1 MAAIWVVGYLST
13 ATGFGIGGMIAWM
26 LRGFQKR
33 MDVIYSICAG
43 SLLGML
49 SFEIAPEALELGNW
63 ITFSMG
69 FVIGVIIF
77 NFVHSVTNLF
87 VCAIKDRR
95 KQSFLHSGILLVLSI
110 SFHNLPIGI
119 VLGANQNVAFNKTL
133 LQTII
138 LHNIPEGI
146 IVFTPLFM
154 AGFGIGTWLLLSLV
168 IAFPV
173 GIGAYFGK
181 LIGVG
186 NPLAWSLTIGL
197 AVGTIYMITIKE
209 VLSEP
214 IKNASS
220 FHVFVLAL
228 LGFVITGW
236 YFLMI

>member
-1 MAAIWVVGYLST
+1 MSAIWVVGYLST
-13 ATGFGIGGMIAWM
+13 ATGFGIGGVIAWM
-26 LRGFQKR
+26 LKGFQNR
-33 MDVIYSICAG
+33 IDILYSICAG

-63 ITFSMG
+63 ITFITG
-69 FVIGVIIF
+69 FLVGVILF
-77 NFVHSVTNLF
+77 NFVHSITNIFLGS
-87 VCAIKDRR
+87 IKDRR
-95 KQSFLHSGILLVLSI
+95 KQSYFHSGILLVLSI

-119 VLGANQNVAFNKTL
+119 VLGANQDSTLNQSL

-154 AGFGIGTWLLLSLV
+154 AGLGLGTWILLTLG

-181 LIGVG
+181 WIGIG
-186 NPLAWSLTIGL
+186 NPLVWSFSISL
-197 AVGTIYMITIKE
+197 AVGTIYMVTVRE
-209 VLSEP
+209 VLTES

-220 FHVFVLAL
+220 IHVFLLAL
-228 LGFVITGW
+228 LGFGFTGW
-236 YFLMI
+236 YFLII

>member
-1 MAAIWVVGYLST
+1 VSAIWVVGYLST
-13 ATGFGIGGMIAWM
+13 AIGFGIGGVIAWM
-26 LRGFQKR
+26 LKGFQKR
-33 MDVIYSICAG
+33 MDFLYSICAG

-63 ITFSMG
+63 ITFSVG

-77 NFVHSVTNLF
+77 NFVHSITNLF
-87 VCAIKDRR
+87 VGSIKDRR
-95 KQSFLHSGILLVLSI
+95 KRSFFHSGILLVLSI

-119 VLGANQNVAFNKTL
+119 VLGANQNAAFNQSL

-154 AGFGIGTWLLLSLV
+154 AGLGIGTWLLLSLG

-173 GIGAYFGK
+173 GIGAFLGK
-181 LIGVG
+181 LIGIG
-186 NPLAWSLTIGL
+186 SPLVWSLTIGL
-197 AVGTIYMITIKE
+197 AVGTIYMVTIKE
-209 VLSEP
+209 VLTES

-220 FHVFVLAL
+220 IHVFFLAL